1 MTLFWIENKVS
12 TTKIALIFGYKTASI
27 VSSTINDWMPIFGE
41 VGMHLRIL
49 PFIDKETIDE
59 LKPQSYIDLSLQKIA
74 LVVDGKDFH
83 AQTVRN
89 NRTISTVQ
97 QGNKLKEASIR
108 ILTWS
113 LPFGLNVEHT
123 KGFFL
128 ELPRRILTLFGV
140 DMVD

>member
-1 MTLFWIENKVS
+1 
-12 TTKIALIFGYKTASI
+12 
-27 VSSTINDWMPIFGE
+27 MPIFGE
-41 VGMHLRIL
+41 VGKHLSIL
-49 PFIDKETIDE
+49 PFVDKETIDE
-59 LKPQSYIDLSLQKIA
+59 LEPQSYIDLGLRSIA

-97 QGNKLKEASIR
+97 QGNKLKAASIR

-123 KGFFL
+123 NEFFA
-128 ELPRRILTLFGV
+128 
-140 DMVD
+140 